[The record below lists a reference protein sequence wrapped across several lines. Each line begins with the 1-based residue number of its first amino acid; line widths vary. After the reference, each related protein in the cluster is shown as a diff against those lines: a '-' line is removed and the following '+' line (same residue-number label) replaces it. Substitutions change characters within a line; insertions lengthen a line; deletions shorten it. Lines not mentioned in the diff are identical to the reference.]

1 MQMLSYFP
9 CRSVSSLLL
18 RRPAVASSLWKSAAV
33 RTTYSNEFT
42 KNDLLQRYNDKHAS
56 TYFDQ
61 FRYLRHLKEAP
72 AAPLAFGVLGLVP
85 FAAVPFY
92 MYSTGTY
99 SPDLAFTQ
107 LAYSAS
113 ILSFIG
119 GIRWGTLLETSSNW
133 KQYTYSI
140 LPSVAAWLALLVPG
154 RWSILWALSSLQGFA
169 FYDVTSP
176 GYPLWFKGL
185 RVLLTAVSSLT
196 LLTTLVLS
204 FVLPKK
210 EATTKNTA
218 RTM

>member
-1 MQMLSYFP
+1 MLISFSY
-9 CRSVSSLLL
+9 RSLSSLVL
-18 RRPAVASSLWKSAAV
+18 RRTVQYPLWNNINI

-42 KNDLLQRYNDKHAS
+42 KNDLLRRYNDERVS

-61 FRYLRHLKEAP
+61 FRYLRHLKDAP
-72 AAPLAFGVLGLVP
+72 IVPLSFGLLGLIP

-92 MYSTGTY
+92 MYSTGIY
-99 SPDLAFTQ
+99 LPDLAFTQ

-119 GIRWGTLLETSSNW
+119 GIRWGTLLEESNNW

-140 LPSVAAWLALLVPG
+140 LPSIAAWLALLVPG
-154 RWSILWALSSLQGFA
+154 RWSILWALSSLQGFG
-169 FYDVTSP
+169 FYDVTRP

-196 LLTTLVLS
+196 LLATLALS

-210 EATTKNTA
+210 EAKTKNTE

>member
-1 MQMLSYFP
+1 MLASSLSYR
-9 CRSVSSLLL
+9 CLSSSLL
-18 RRPAVASSLWKSAAV
+18 RRSMII

-42 KNDLLQRYNDKHAS
+42 KNELLRRQNSQQAS

-61 FRYLRHLKEAP
+61 FRYLRHLKDAP
-72 AAPLAFGVLGLVP
+72 IVPLSFGVLGLVP
-85 FAAVPFY
+85 FVAVPVY
-92 MYSTGTY
+92 MYSTGIY

-113 ILSFIG
+113 ILSFVG
-119 GIRWGTLLETSSNW
+119 GVRWGTLLKESNNW
-133 KQYTYSI
+133 RDYTYSI

-154 RWSILWALSSLQGFA
+154 RWSILWALSCFQGFA
-169 FYDVTSP
+169 FYDINMP

-185 RVLLTAVSSLT
+185 RCLLTTISSLT
-196 LLTTLVLS
+196 LLATLTLS

-210 EATTKNTA
+210 EAKTKNTQ